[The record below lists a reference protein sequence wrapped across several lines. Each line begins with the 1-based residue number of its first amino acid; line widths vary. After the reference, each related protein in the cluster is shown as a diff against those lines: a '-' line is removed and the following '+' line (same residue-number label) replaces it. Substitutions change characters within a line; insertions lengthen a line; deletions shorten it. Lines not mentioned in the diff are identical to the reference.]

1 MFRKVTLGALAAALV
16 VAVAAGSAGAS
27 GGPVTRDWFKGK
39 FAESSWTASS
49 GGVTT
54 YYGVLVARE
63 ETGAAQ
69 GTTHLFLDECTGCFD
84 ADGNFIGGVDVS
96 GETSVG
102 VSFSIDTVK
111 YTAASASGTVPLTRC
126 LVDASGNASNCTDAG
141 DSSVVSNWTGVGPIP
156 HQPTTYPFYY
166 GGCLFVDHSSTI
178 ERLATADIALDG
190 VAVQPDSVGLTGF
203 GIGNG
208 GLITVCPHG

>member
-156 HQPTTYPFYY
+156 HQPTTYPFHY

-178 ERLATADIALDG
+178 ERLATA
-190 VAVQPDSVGLTGF
+190 GF